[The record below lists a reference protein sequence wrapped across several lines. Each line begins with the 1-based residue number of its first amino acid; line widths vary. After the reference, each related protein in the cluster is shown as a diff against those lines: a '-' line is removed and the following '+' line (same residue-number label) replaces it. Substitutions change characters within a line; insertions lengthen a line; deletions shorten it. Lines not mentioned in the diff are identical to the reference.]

1 MKSNSFPNKSSGA
14 RKKTARLR
22 RRQKEDGLEIVKLFL
37 AFGLFLALFVLH
49 FTVLLA
55 VIALLGF
62 VLVLR
67 LIFGLVLGI
76 GHKKAPFEW

>member
-1 MKSNSFPNKSSGA
+1 MKSNSFPNKSSGS

>member
-1 MKSNSFPNKSSGA
+1 M
-14 RKKTARLR
+14 
-22 RRQKEDGLEIVKLFL
+22 QKNRPLTQAAEKDALEIVKLFL
-37 AFGLFLALFVLH
+37 AFGLFLTLFVLH